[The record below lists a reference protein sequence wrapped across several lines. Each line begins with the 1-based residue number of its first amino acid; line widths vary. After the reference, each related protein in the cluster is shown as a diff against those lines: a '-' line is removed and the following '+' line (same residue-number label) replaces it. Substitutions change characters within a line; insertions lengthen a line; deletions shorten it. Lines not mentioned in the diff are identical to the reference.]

1 MRGLNSNS
9 VSTQLLRPCCI
20 PLSSGVELVSTSISP
35 LSPVAG
41 RILSLYIFLASSLSA
56 LLSLSERELSP
67 FLVIS
72 FNSSGLLLSSICIR
86 DFGSSSEVSSSST
99 SSTSSVAV
107 GASVASSSSVKA
119 SFSLG
124 LSERSSNIPFLA
136 FLTLFF
142 AFLVSG
148 FAVFLDLFC
157 SINLSTI
164 FCKVSLTSLGI
175 LADAASA
182 KVVNTSSID
191 SELSIASCIIFLADT
206 TSGEGT
212 IADNMSENK
221 VLASFKSS

>member
-67 FLVIS
+67 FSVIS
-72 FNSSGLLLSSICIR
+72 FNSSRLLLSSICIR
-86 DFGSSSEVSSSST
+86 DFGSSSEVSPSSSSP

-107 GASVASSSSVKA
+107 GASAASSSSVKA

-157 SINLSTI
+157 YINLSNI
-164 FCKVSLTSLGI
+164 FCKMSLTYLGI
-175 LADAASA
+175 LAD
-182 KVVNTSSID
+182 V
-191 SELSIASCIIFLADT
+191 E
-206 TSGEGT
+206 
-212 IADNMSENK
+212 
-221 VLASFKSS
+221 